1 MARSDVLRRM
11 LDTLRV
17 LHFDER
23 EALKWAVSQAQEDER
38 SRRAEDVTQEVE
50 IEVTRGD

>member
-11 LDTLRV
+11 LDTIRP

-23 EALKWAVSQAQEDER
+23 EALRWAMTKAQEDER
-38 SRRAEDVTQEVE
+38 SRRSEDDTKEQEVP
-50 IEVTRGD
+50 RGE